1 MEDIFIQGWFFILSK
16 QKNPTLNP
24 NLLDYEMQAIFG
36 RTQDIQDDTNEIL
49 GNTLI
54 KLKIQKNLH
63 RKIVKDLHIAS
74 NVFITGKVQTCNH
87 SKFIQVEKIYTKLNH
102 EDIAQF

>member
-1 MEDIFIQGWFFILSK
+1 MEDILIQGWFFILSK
-16 QKNPTLNP
+16 QKKTTLNP

-49 GNTLI
+49 DNTLI
-54 KLKIQKNLH
+54 KLKIQKKLH
-63 RKIVKDLHIAS
+63 SEIIKKLHIAS
-74 NVFITGKVQTCNH
+74 NVFITGKVQTSNH
-87 SKFIQVEKIYTKLNH
+87 AKFIQVEKIYTKLNH